1 MFGMQSFYQFSGL
14 KVGWISLA
22 QSRIISVTKPLGKP
36 FKYHFQKRAG
46 CYYRLVY
53 IQVHNTVIHDLRAE
67 NVSDIEEEIAW
78 RFAMETDCSLGYL

>member
-1 MFGMQSFYQFSGL
+1 MGVWYAVFLSVFMMESWLWHYH
-14 KVGWISLA
+14 
-22 QSRIISVTKPLGKP
+22 IISVTKPLDKP

-53 IQVHNTVIHDLRAE
+53 IQVHNTVIHDVRAE